1 MNSVQA
7 GSFNLEV
14 TGYRDVPLSSSST
27 QLSIGDVGR
36 VLSVTSGV
44 IIPNGVFSAGN
55 VVSIYNNSAAG
66 ITLTTAGTTTI
77 QTCYVA
83 AVDTNRG
90 GSSGSNLTL
99 AARGLC
105 TILFLSPTSCVVTGS
120 VS

>member
-1 MNSVQA
+1 MNPTQT

-14 TGYRDVPLSSSST
+14 TGYRDVPFSTTST
-27 QLSIGDVGR
+27 QLMIGDNGR

-44 IIPNGVFSAGN
+44 IIPNGVFGAGN
-55 VVSIYNNSAAG
+55 IVSIYNNSSAG
-66 ITLTTAGTTTI
+66 VTLTTTGTQSI
-77 QTCYVA
+77 QTCYVS

-105 TILFLSPTSCVVTGS
+105 TILFLSSTSCVVTGS

>member
-1 MNSVQA
+1 MNPVQA
-7 GSFNLEV
+7 GSFNMEV
-14 TGYRDVPLSSSST
+14 TGYRDVPPSST
-27 QLSIGDVGR
+27 QTQLTLGDNGR

-55 VVSIYNNSAAG
+55 AVSIYNNSSAG
-66 ITLTTAGTTTI
+66 ITLTTTGTQSI
-77 QTCYVA
+77 QTCYVSS
-83 AVDTNRG
+83 VDTNRG

-120 VS
+120 IS